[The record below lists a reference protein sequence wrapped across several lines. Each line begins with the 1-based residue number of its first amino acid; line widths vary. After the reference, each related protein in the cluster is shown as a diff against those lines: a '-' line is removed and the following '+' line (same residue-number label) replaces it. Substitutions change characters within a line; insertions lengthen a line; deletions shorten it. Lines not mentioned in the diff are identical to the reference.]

1 MIVKRQM
8 LMMVWIG
15 LLLVA
20 CGRQAQEAT
29 PPTTRM
35 SDLDR
40 VAGLLDGFEVEERP
54 LPFSPEDV
62 QAKAGLRF
70 ATADG
75 QVDILIFEMASG
87 GDFANAV
94 AKLAE
99 EGIDVAAEAPFSF
112 VGSNGAVLFVVRN
125 VAPPEQ
131 QEDARWVVS
140 EIAGALA
147 GEE

>member
-29 PPTTRM
+29 PATTRM

-54 LPFSPEDV
+54 LPFPPETV
-62 QAKAGLRF
+62 QAKAGLHF
-70 ATADG
+70 ITPNE
-75 QVDILIFEMASG
+75 QVEILLFELESG

-112 VGSNGAVLFVVRN
+112 VGSSGAVLFVVRN